1 MAWGY
6 MRAQSGGGG
15 SAKQPVAELFRLG
28 LIAGGD
34 NRYGNGQA
42 NAYTRAF
49 STDGSTLIC
58 KSPGTYR
65 IYAYGSFRYAYLY
78 LKVNDVTRITVNG
91 WTNSKGQ
98 ISTAEEEV
106 SLAAGDKVTFVSSL
120 ASGTTTFAA
129 GNAVI
134 YA

>member
-1 MAWGY
+1 MGTAL
-6 MRAQSGGGG
+6 RTAGGG

-28 LIAGGD
+28 VIVVGD
-34 NRYGNGQA
+34 NSYAGGQA
-42 NAYTRAF
+42 NAYTGAF
-49 STDGSTLIC
+49 SVDGNTLIC

-78 LKVNDVTRITVNG
+78 IKVNDETRITVNG

-98 ISTAEEEV
+98 ISTAEGEV
-106 SLAAGDKVTFVSSL
+106 SLAAGDKVTFVGSY
-120 ASGTTTFAA
+120 SGATTTFAA

-134 YA
+134 YAKG